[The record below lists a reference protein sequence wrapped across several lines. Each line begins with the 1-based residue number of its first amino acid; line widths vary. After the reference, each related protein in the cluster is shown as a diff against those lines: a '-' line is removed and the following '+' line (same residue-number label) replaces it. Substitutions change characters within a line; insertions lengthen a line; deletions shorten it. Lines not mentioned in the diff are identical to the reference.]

1 MKKIFK
7 ADNYS
12 ISYLEKGKGP
22 AVVLLHGF
30 GEDGTIFNHQLDALS
45 DNYHVIIP
53 DIPGTGDS
61 VIDYNKVESDMDMLA
76 DCIKS
81 LLDYLQIN
89 KVVLLGHSMGGYI
102 TLSFAEKYADRLYA
116 FGLIHSTA
124 FADTEEKKLNRS
136 RGIEIMRLYGA
147 AGFLRNTFPNLFSS
161 EYKSVNHDE
170 LNNLITQFSYIST
183 DTCIYYYKAMIAR
196 KDKTMILKT
205 ITLPVL
211 FVIGEEDIAAPMADV
226 LQQVPMPAVSFVH
239 ILKNTGHMSMVE
251 APDKL
256 NSILKDFL
264 DDISAFI
271 E

>member
-12 ISYLEKGKGP
+12 ISYLEKGEGP
-22 AVVLLHGF
+22 AIVLLHGF
-30 GEDGTIFNHQLDALS
+30 GEDGSIFNQQLDVLTK
-45 DNYHVIIP
+45 NYHVIIP

-61 VIDYNKVESDMDMLA
+61 EINHNEVEADMDMLA

-81 LLDYLQIN
+81 LLDYLKIN
-89 KVVLLGHSMGGYI
+89 KMVLLGHSMGGYI

-136 RGIEIMRLYGA
+136 RGIEIMKQYGA
-147 AGFLRNTFPNLFSS
+147 SSFLRNTFPNLFAA
-161 EYKSVNHDE
+161 EYKSLNHDE
-170 LNNLITQFSYIST
+170 LNKLITQFSYITT
-183 DTCIYYYKAMIAR
+183 DACVYYYKAMIAR
-196 KDKTMILKT
+196 KDKTLVLKKT
-205 ITLPVL
+205 NLPVL

-226 LQQVPMPAVSFVH
+226 LQQVPMAAVSSVH
-239 ILKNTGHMSMVE
+239 ILKNTGHMSMKE

-256 NSILKDFL
+256 NIILKEFL
-264 DDISAFI
+264 DNISAFS